1 MAQIDTSSSGGKK
14 KKGAQK
20 KMAIH
25 VDFTP
30 MVDMNMLLITFF
42 MLCTTMIQSRTMQI
56 ILPSNDRT
64 IKEDQKNQASADV
77 AITLILDTEYKDGS
91 LEPKKD
97 AEGNT
102 MHRIYYYEGLADSI
116 NANVVGQKRASKG
129 AIALESFVPGQSTG
143 TEGIRSILRD
153 RHKEAMDKYDEL
165 KNKWKNKEITKE
177 QFEEEAKV
185 IATDENL
192 KHPVVI
198 IKPGPNATYESLIYA
213 IDELNLNQIRKYSIQ
228 MPTHADTTLLRNF
241 ERANQNLQVIRPNIR
256 KK

>member
-1 MAQIDTSSSGGKK
+1 MAQIDTSGGGGKK

-56 ILPSNDRT
+56 ILPSNDKN
-64 IKEDQKNQASADV
+64 IKEEQKNQASADEAV
-77 AITLILDTEYKDGS
+77 TLILDTEYNEQTLQPMHD
-91 LEPKKD
+91 EN
-97 AEGNT
+97 GNT
-102 MHRIYYYEGLADSI
+102 LHRIYYYEGIADTV
-116 NANVVGQKRASKG
+116 NVNIDGQKAVSKS
-129 AIALESFVPGQSTG
+129 AIQLERFVANEGGVQK
-143 TEGIRSILRD
+143 GIRAILRD
-153 RHKEAMDKYDEL
+153 RHKAVMDKYDEL
-165 KNKWKNKEITKE
+165 KTKWKNKEITKE
-177 QFEEEAKV
+177 QFEEEAKAN
-185 IATDENL
+185 ATDENL

-228 MPTHADTTLLRNF
+228 MPDRKDSVLLNNF
-241 ERANQNLQVIRPNIR
+241 GKANPSLQVMRNNIR
-256 KK
+256 K

>member
-1 MAQIDTSSSGGKK
+1 MAQIDTSGGGGKK

-20 KMAIH
+20 KIAIH

-64 IKEDQKNQASADV
+64 IKEDQKNQASADD
-77 AITLILDTEYKDGS
+77 AITLILDTDYQAGT
-91 LEPKKD
+91 LEPKHD
-97 AEGNT
+97 ANGNT
-102 MHRIYYYEGLADSI
+102 IHRIYYYEGIADSI
-116 NANVVGQKRASKG
+116 NANVIGQKRASKG
-129 AIALESFVPGQSTG
+129 AIALESFVPEQTNG
-143 TEGIRSILRD
+143 EGIRSILRE
-153 RHKEAMDKYDEL
+153 RHKDVMDKYDDL
-165 KNKWKNKEITKE
+165 KNKWKNKEITKAE
-177 QFEEEAKV
+177 FEEQAKA

-228 MPTHADTTLLRNF
+228 MPTKADTTLLKNF
-241 ERANQNLQVIRPNIR
+241 NNANPSVEVFRENVR
-256 KK
+256 K